1 MWLWLVLLAVLLL
14 VVLRKVYLGLF
25 TGSSPNPFSEDV
37 KRPPAPL
44 VTDKE
49 ARKKVLRQAFSAS
62 RVPEK
67 LDVVVIGSGF
77 GGLAAAAI
85 LAKAG
90 KRVLVLEQHTKAGG
104 CCHTFGQNGLE
115 FDTGIHY
122 IGRMEE
128 GSFDR
133 FILDQITEG
142 QLDWAHL
149 SSPFDIMVLEGPS
162 GRKEF
167 PMYSGKKAYIQGL
180 KEKFPQ
186 EEAAIDKYM
195 KLVKVVSSGA
205 VHAVLLKILPLPVA
219 QLLSKCGLLTRFS
232 PFLRAS
238 TQSLAEV
245 LRQLPASQEL
255 QAVLSYIFP
264 TYGVTP
270 SHTAFSMHALLVD
283 HYIKGA
289 FYPRG
294 GSSEIAFHT
303 IPVIQRAG
311 GAVLTRA
318 PVQSVLLDSAGKACG
333 VSVKKGQELV
343 NIYCPIVISDAG
355 LFNTYEYLLPEKAR
369 CLPGVKQQLGM
380 VRPGMSILSVF
391 ICLRGTKKDL
401 GLQSTNYFV
410 YFDTDMDKAMEHFLS
425 MPREKA
431 AAHLPFLFIASS
443 TAKDPTWEDR
453 LPDRS
458 TLIMLVPTSYEW
470 FEEWWEEPKGKRSSD
485 YETLKNSFVEASLSV
500 VMKLFPQ
507 LEGKVESVSGG
518 SPLTSQFYL
527 AAPRGACY
535 GADHDLARLQPH
547 VMASLRAQS
556 PIPNLYLTGQDI
568 FTCGLMGA
576 LQGALLCS
584 SAILKRNLYLDLKK
598 LGSRIQA
605 QKKKN

>member
-1 MWLWLVLLAVLLL
+1 MWLSLLLLAALLLAVLGQ
-14 VVLRKVYLGLF
+14 VYKWLF
-25 TGSSPNPFSEDV
+25 AGSSPNPFSEDV

-49 ARKKVLRQAFSAS
+49 ARKKVLKQVFSVN

-104 CCHTFGQNGLE
+104 CCHTFGKDGLE

-128 GSFDR
+128 GSFGR

-142 QLDWAHL
+142 QLDWATL
-149 SSPFDIMVLEGPS
+149 SSPFDIMVLDGPN

-167 PMYSGKKAYIQGL
+167 PMYTGKTAYVQGL

-186 EEAAIDKYM
+186 EEAAIDKYI
-195 KLVKVVSSGA
+195 KLVKMVSSRA
-205 VHAVLLKILPLPVA
+205 SHAILLKILPLPLA
-219 QLLSKCGLLTRFS
+219 QFLSKYGLLTRFS

-238 TQSLAEV
+238 TQSLAKV
-245 LRQLPASQEL
+245 LQQLPASPEL
-255 QAVLSYIFP
+255 RAVLSYIFP

-270 SHTAFSMHALLVD
+270 SHSTFAMHALLVD
-283 HYIKGA
+283 HYLKGA
-289 FYPRG
+289 FYPKG
-294 GSSEIAFHT
+294 GTSEIAFHT

-318 PVQSVLLDSAGKACG
+318 PVQSILLDSAGKACG
-333 VSVKKGQELV
+333 VQ
-343 NIYCPIVISDAG
+343 
-355 LFNTYEYLLPEKAR
+355 R
-369 CLPGVKQQLGM
+369 QLGT
-380 VRPGMSILSVF
+380 VRPGLSIFSVF

-401 GLQSTNYFV
+401 GLWSTNYYV
-410 YFDTDMDKAMEHFLS
+410 YFDTDMDKAMEHYLS
-425 MPREKA
+425 LPRDKA
-431 AAHLPFLFIASS
+431 AAHMPLLFIASPS
-443 TAKDPTWEDR
+443 SKDPTWEDR
-453 LPDRS
+453 FPDRS
-458 TLIMLVPTSYEW
+458 TLIVLVPTSYEW
-470 FEEWWEEPKGKRSSD
+470 FEEWRDEPKGKRSSD
-485 YETLKNSFVEASLSV
+485 YETLKSSFVEASLSV
-500 VMKLFPQ
+500 VLKLFPQ
-507 LEGKVESVSGG
+507 LEGKVDSVTGG
-518 SPLTSQFYL
+518 SPLTTQFYL

-535 GADHDLARLQPH
+535 GADHDLSRLHPH
-547 VMASLRAQS
+547 VMASMRAQS

-584 SAILKRNLYLDLKK
+584 GAILKRNLYSDLWK
-598 LGSRIQA
+598 LGSKIQA
-605 QKKKN
+605 QKKNKKKN

>member
-1 MWLWLVLLAVLLL
+1 MWLSLLLLAVLLL
-14 VVLRKVYLGLF
+14 VVLCKVYFGLSA
-25 TGSSPNPFSEDV
+25 GNSPNPFSEDV

-49 ARKKVLRQAFSAS
+49 ARKKVLKQAFSIN

-104 CCHTFGQNGLE
+104 CCHTFGKNGLE

-122 IGRMEE
+122 IGGMQE
-128 GSFDR
+128 GNISR

-142 QLDWAHL
+142 QLDWAPL

-167 PMYSGKKAYIQGL
+167 PMYSGKKAYVQGL

-195 KLVKVVSSGA
+195 ELVKVVASRSI
-205 VHAVLLKILPLPVA
+205 HAIMLKIFPLPVV
-219 QLLSKCGLLTRFS
+219 QLLDKCGLLTRFS

-245 LRQLPASQEL
+245 LQQLPASPEL
-255 QAVLSYIFP
+255 QAVLAYIFP
-264 TYGVTP
+264 TYGVIP
-270 SHTAFSMHALLVD
+270 SQTSFSMHALLVN
-283 HYIKGA
+283 HYLNGA

-318 PVQSVLLDSAGKACG
+318 TVQSVLLDSDGKACG
-333 VSVKKGQELV
+333 VK
-343 NIYCPIVISDAG
+343 
-355 LFNTYEYLLPEKAR
+355 R
-369 CLPGVKQQLGM
+369 QLKM
-380 VRPGMSILSVF
+380 VRPSLSMMSIF
-391 ICLRGTKKDL
+391 ICLRGTKEEL
-401 GLQSTNYFV
+401 GLKSTNYYV
-410 YFDTDMDKAMEHFLS
+410 YFDTDIDKAMNQYYS
-425 MPREKA
+425 MPKEKA
-431 AAHLPFLFIASS
+431 LEHIPFLFIASS
-443 TAKDPTWEDR
+443 SAKDPTWEER
-453 LPDRS
+453 FPDRS
-458 TLIMLVPTSYEW
+458 TMIVLVPTVFKW
-470 FEEWWEEPKGKRSSD
+470 FEEWKEEPNGKRGSD
-485 YETLKNSFVEASLSV
+485 YETVKNSFAEASLSV
-500 VMKLFPQ
+500 IMKLFPQ
-507 LEGKVESVSGG
+507 LQAKVDSVIVG
-518 SPLTSQFYL
+518 SPLTNQFYL
-527 AAPRGACY
+527 AATQGSCY
-535 GADHDLARLQPH
+535 GADHDLGRLHPFA
-547 VMASLRAQS
+547 MASLRAQS

-568 FTCGLMGA
+568 FTCGLIGA
-576 LQGALLCS
+576 LHGALLCS
-584 SAILKRNLYLDLKK
+584 SAILKRNLYSDLKK
-598 LGSRIQA
+598 LGSKIYT
-605 QKKKN
+605 QKKN